1 MRSIFVVDYNEGLLK
16 EWEDIQTNDLQPGVR
31 LALWWLHN
39 AICRP
44 FRHKLKLHAALCYH
58 WKILGHGF
66 YPYTALAFSR
76 EWYVNIGWPC
86 LCIAQFAVI
95 FNSMQCNFRHM
106 SALLRFVKV
115 FHPAFLC
122 SHVPFQHLKTWTELP
137 SPMYCE
143 QEFDL
148 LLFSV
153 YWPRIKFCEVSLA

>member
-1 MRSIFVVDYNEGLLK
+1 MRSIFIVDYNEGLLK

-115 FHPAFLC
+115 FSSCVLMFPRSFPTFKDLNWIAIPD
-122 SHVPFQHLKTWTELP
+122 VMWTGIRFVALF
-137 SPMYCE
+137 C
-143 QEFDL
+143 L
-148 LLFSV
+148 LA
-153 YWPRIKFCEVSLA
+153 KN